1 MDGSTSSC
9 VEKQCDSEMD
19 ESFDRAEC
27 ADRIEAMLSTA
38 IMQHED
44 IWNLLMLSVSEGLS
58 YDAPN
63 TSDNWV
69 DVRITPEHFL
79 IINGSW
85 KTPSTGALWLKKGS
99 TTFVPLLQTPTVRKS
114 HAVNSTLQTRIPQDD
129 RRNHW
134 LSRHFQGMCLMR
146 SGSQHENERMRP
158 MRRESSWCSN
168 QSQQQI

>member
-1 MDGSTSSC
+1 MVDGSTSSC

-63 TSDNWV
+63 TTNNWG
-69 DVRITPEHFL
+69 
-79 IINGSW
+79 N
-85 KTPSTGALWLKKGS
+85 
-99 TTFVPLLQTPTVRKS
+99 PL
-114 HAVNSTLQTRIPQDD
+114 
-129 RRNHW
+129 
-134 LSRHFQGMCLMR
+134 
-146 SGSQHENERMRP
+146 E
-158 MRRESSWCSN
+158 
-168 QSQQQI
+168 